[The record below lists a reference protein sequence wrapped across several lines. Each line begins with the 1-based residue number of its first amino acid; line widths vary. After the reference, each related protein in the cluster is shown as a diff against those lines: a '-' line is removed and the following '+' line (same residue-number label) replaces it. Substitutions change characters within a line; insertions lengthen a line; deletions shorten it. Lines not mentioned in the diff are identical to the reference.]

1 MIIKIDKRASVEFL
15 REYRLYLTVNI
26 YLAGFETLMGVFMKG
41 LKVWPSGE
49 VEIIDDVTKSVI
61 CDFLGNGYETL
72 HSEDGSTTILLNEFH
87 KVLELDVNPHAS
99 LESKIIIDGP
109 VIMHSS
115 SNLSES
121 DSHYSDE
128 LFELIKER
136 NTDDA
141 VKKQMASYRRHI
153 ETRSRFVTHDSDRW
167 VYNGKAFKAI
177 VLAKGEETSY
187 GAETVH
193 IWLFGGPTNE
203 PFIMRV
209 HEFSLLEVME
219 MMIEGD
225 LLTADGSP
233 PETLLPAAKQ
243 FGLL

>member
-1 MIIKIDKRASVEFL
+1 
-15 REYRLYLTVNI
+15 
-26 YLAGFETLMGVFMKG
+26 MKG

-49 VEIIDDVTKSVI
+49 VEIIDDVTENVI

-72 HSEDGSTTILLNEFH
+72 QSEDGAMTIIVNEFR
-87 KVLELDVNPHAS
+87 KVLELEVNPHAS

-109 VIMHSS
+109 VIMYPSDNQNRSGDLFSS
-115 SNLSES
+115 
-121 DSHYSDE
+121 DT
-128 LFELIKER
+128 FKIIKER

-141 VKKQMASYRRHI
+141 VKKQMASYRRHN

-233 PETLLPAAKQ
+233 PDTLLPAAKQ